1 VGDRREDSPIEV
13 GMASSPLPGQSEIGD
28 KSLVLPNGKR
38 VLIGVIDGLGH
49 GSEAAHAADLAV
61 RSIRDHPGDSLEA
74 LVQQCHTALRR
85 TRGVA
90 ITLASLDL
98 PSASLSWL
106 GIGNVEALL
115 IPAQA
120 DGHRQVPLLSGGVVG
135 HQLPRLRVSSHD
147 VSPGDLIV
155 LATDGIDRGFAEQ
168 VVDSETP
175 QDIADALLQNCGKGT
190 DDALVLV
197 VRYLGTGQ

>member
-1 VGDRREDSPIEV
+1 VSKRREEPPVEV
-13 GMASSPLPGQSEIGD
+13 GLASSPLPGQTEIGD

-61 RSIRDHPGDSLEA
+61 QSIREHPGDSLQA
-74 LVQQCHTALRR
+74 LVQRCHTALRR

-90 ITLASLDL
+90 MTLASLDL
-98 PSASLSWL
+98 PGGSLSWL

-115 IPAQA
+115 IPAQE
-120 DGHRQVPLLSGGVVG
+120 DGRLQVPLLSGGVVG
-135 HQLPRLRVSSHD
+135 HQLPRLRVSSHN

-155 LATDGIDRGFAEQ
+155 LATDGIDRNFPERI
-168 VVDSETP
+168 VESEKP
-175 QDIADALLQNCGKGT
+175 QAIADALLENCGKGN

-197 VRYLGTGQ
+197 VRYLGAGQ